1 MVTNQKQSKWSP
13 WQRTAWPV
21 DVTVKVRDVF
31 LSIFFIDEI
40 EKYFGDLTGRW
51 LRGNWKNAV
60 SVNCRH
66 VSSVFGKNLI
76 QLPFCAL

>member
-40 EKYFGDLTGRW
+40 EKYFGDLTGRHASVV
-51 LRGNWKNAV
+51 AV
-60 SVNCRH
+60 ASSHSVAR
-66 VSSVFGKNLI
+66 
-76 QLPFCAL
+76 